1 MVQIFGYKLHTSF
14 DGCNALTRPLQR
26 FCAKPNCM
34 GDEVEI
40 LWCSM
45 RFAANAEKHK
55 DIRTKEQ
62 KCFKTYGH
70 GLASMCPQEQ
80 KGYAVTTMS
89 VINKKAIALNATA

>member
-1 MVQIFGYKLHTSF
+1 
-14 DGCNALTRPLQR
+14 
-26 FCAKPNCM
+26 
-34 GDEVEI
+34 
-40 LWCSM
+40 M

-89 VINKKAIALNATA
+89 VINKKSNSIKRYGVALMSLGPPGR